1 VQPNGCTEG
10 IEMNALTQTAP
21 ALPMNAQTSALVLDP
36 AAMQNMVAFTD
47 FMCKAVIT
55 VPKHLQGNSGDC
67 LAITMQW
74 GMNPFAVAQ
83 KTHLVNG
90 NLGYEAQLVNAV
102 IINRAPIIGRP
113 NYQWFGD
120 WSKVNGKD
128 CKDPSIGVE
137 VSVVLKGENQPRTL
151 QVSFAQ
157 VGTTRNSPNWL
168 NDPKQQIAYLAIKKL
183 ARLHFPDVILGVY
196 TEDELLDHAPMVDVV
211 QVEYNSEYLTFESDY
226 LPHLQAEA
234 QYGSERLQVA
244 YVAVPKGKL
253 KNQLWSTHS
262 ANLKQVAELADQA
275 LARQGETYDHSPV

>member
-1 VQPNGCTEG
+1 
-10 IEMNALTQTAP
+10 MNTLTQTAP
-21 ALPMNAQTSALVLDP
+21 ALQMNAQTSALVLDP
-36 AAMQNMVAFTD
+36 TAMQNMVAFAD

-67 LAITMQW
+67 LAITMQAMQW

-120 WSKVNGKD
+120 WSKVNGND
-128 CKDPSIGVE
+128 CKDSNIGVE
-137 VSVVLKGENQPRTL
+137 VSVTLKGENQPRTL

-157 VGTTRNSPNWL
+157 VGTTRNSPNWV

-196 TEDELLDHAPMVDVV
+196 TEDELQDHAPMVDVV
-211 QVEYNSEYLTFESDY
+211 QVEDNSEYLAFESE
-226 LPHLQAEA
+226 HLSHLKTES
-234 QYGSERLQVA
+234 QYGSERLQAA
-244 YVAVPKGKL
+244 YQSLPKGAC
-253 KNQLWSTHS
+253 KNQLWTTHS
-262 ANLKQVAELADQA
+262 IILKQVAELADQA
-275 LARQGETYDHSPV
+275 LARQQGEVYDHSPA